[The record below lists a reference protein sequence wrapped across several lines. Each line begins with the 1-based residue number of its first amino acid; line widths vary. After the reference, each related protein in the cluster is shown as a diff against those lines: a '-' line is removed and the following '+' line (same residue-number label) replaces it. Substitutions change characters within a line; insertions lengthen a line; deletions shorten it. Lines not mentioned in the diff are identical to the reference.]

1 MFTIICCRSE
11 DKGHRA
17 YYVIAMHTAL
27 LLDYGENWYYAS
39 GLILMMLSVV
49 LALTSEDLNPD
60 CISQVRSIQFQISEK
75 AFSHVIK
82 VLCIRA

>member
-1 MFTIICCRSE
+1 MFTIICCRGE

-39 GLILMMLSVV
+39 GFILMMLSVV
-49 LALTSEDLNPD
+49 LALTFEDLNPD
-60 CISQVRSIQFQISEK
+60 CISQVRSIQFQ
-75 AFSHVIK
+75 
-82 VLCIRA
+82 VLRRHFPT